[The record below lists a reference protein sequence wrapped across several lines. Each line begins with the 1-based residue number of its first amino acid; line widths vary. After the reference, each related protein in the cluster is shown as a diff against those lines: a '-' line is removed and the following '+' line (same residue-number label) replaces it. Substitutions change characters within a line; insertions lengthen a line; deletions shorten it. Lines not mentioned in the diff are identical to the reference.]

1 MLNMKRRIMHALMA
15 LSAVVMVSS
24 CGGRNTSGQ
33 KDGGQKDAGTK
44 TEDSTA
50 AVTDTVAL
58 KKANWAKMT
67 EGYQV
72 PDFSLID
79 IDGKEVTLADFSGKY
94 ALLDFWGTWCRY
106 CVMGIPEMK
115 EYYQKYS
122 DKIEFVGIDCRETQ
136 EAWKA
141 GVEKYGL
148 EWTNLYN
155 GYDQSLIVEYGI
167 QGYPSKIIIS
177 PDGKVVEAFLGEDPA
192 LYEKLDEMFGE

>member
-1 MLNMKRRIMHALMA
+1 MLNMKRRMMLALMA
-15 LSAVVMVSS
+15 LCAVMMVSS

-33 KDGGQKDAGTK
+33 KGDGQKDAGTK

-67 EGYQV
+67 EGYKV

-141 GVEKYGL
+141 GVEKYAL

>member
-1 MLNMKRRIMHALMA
+1 MLNMKRRMMQALMA
-15 LSAVVMVSS
+15 LCAVMMVSS

-67 EGYQV
+67 QGYQV

-122 DKIEFVGIDCRETQ
+122 DKIEFICIDCRETQ

-141 GVEKYGL
+141 GVEKYAL

>member
-1 MLNMKRRIMHALMA
+1 M
-15 LSAVVMVSS
+15 
-24 CGGRNTSGQ
+24 
-33 KDGGQKDAGTK
+33 
-44 TEDSTA
+44 
-50 AVTDTVAL
+50 
-58 KKANWAKMT
+58 
-67 EGYQV
+67 

-106 CVMGIPEMK
+106 CVMGIPQMK

-122 DKIEFVGIDCRETQ
+122 DKIEFVGIDCREPQ

-141 GVEKYGL
+141 GVEKYAL

-177 PDGKVVEAFLGEDPA
+177 PDGKVVEAFLGEEPA

>member
-1 MLNMKRRIMHALMA
+1 MMQALMA
-15 LSAVVMVSS
+15 LCAVMMVSS

-33 KDGGQKDAGTK
+33 KDGRQKDAGTK

-106 CVMGIPEMK
+106 CVMGIPQMK

-141 GVEKYGL
+141 GVKKYGL

>member
-1 MLNMKRRIMHALMA
+1 MLNMKRRMMLALMA
-15 LSAVVMVSS
+15 LCAVMMVSS

-33 KDGGQKDAGTK
+33 KDAGTK
-44 TEDSTA
+44 AADSTA

-72 PDFSLID
+72 PDFSLTD

-106 CVMGIPEMK
+106 CVMGIPQMK

-141 GVEKYGL
+141 GVEKYAL

-155 GYDQSLIVEYGI
+155 GYDQSLIIEYGI
-167 QGYPSKIIIS
+167 QGYPSKIIIT
-177 PDGKVVEAFLGEDPA
+177 PDGKVVEAFLGEEPA

>member
-1 MLNMKRRIMHALMA
+1 MLNMKRRMMQALMA
-15 LSAVVMVSS
+15 LCAVMMVSS

-33 KDGGQKDAGTK
+33 KGDGQKDAGTK
-44 TEDSTA
+44 AADSTA

-106 CVMGIPEMK
+106 CVMGIPQMK

-141 GVEKYGL
+141 GVEKYAL

>member
-1 MLNMKRRIMHALMA
+1 MLNMKRRMMQALMA
-15 LSAVVMVSS
+15 LCAVMMVSS

-141 GVEKYGL
+141 GVKKYAL

>member
-1 MLNMKRRIMHALMA
+1 MMLALMA
-15 LSAVVMVSS
+15 LCAVMMVSS

-33 KDGGQKDAGTK
+33 KDAGTK
-44 TEDSTA
+44 AADSTA

-72 PDFSLID
+72 PDFSLTD

-106 CVMGIPEMK
+106 CVMGIPQMK

-141 GVEKYGL
+141 GVEKYAL

>member
-1 MLNMKRRIMHALMA
+1 MLNMKRRMMQALMA
-15 LSAVVMVSS
+15 LCAVMMVSS

-33 KDGGQKDAGTK
+33 KDGRQKDAGTK

-67 EGYQV
+67 QGYQV

-192 LYEKLDEMFGE
+192 LYKKLDEMFGE

>member
-1 MLNMKRRIMHALMA
+1 MKMRMMQALMA
-15 LSAVVMVSS
+15 LCDVMMVSS
-24 CGGRNTSGQ
+24 CGGRNTSVQ

-122 DKIEFVGIDCRETQ
+122 DKIEVVGIDCRETQ

-192 LYEKLDEMFGE
+192 LCEKLDEMFGE

>member
-1 MLNMKRRIMHALMA
+1 MLNMKRRMMQALMA
-15 LSAVVMVSS
+15 LCAVMMVSS
-24 CGGRNTSGQ
+24 CGGRNTSGL
-33 KDGGQKDAGTK
+33 KDGGQKDTGTK
-44 TEDSTA
+44 AADSTA

-72 PDFSLID
+72 PDFSLTD

-106 CVMGIPEMK
+106 CVMGIPQMK

-141 GVEKYGL
+141 GVKKYGL

-155 GYDQSLIVEYGI
+155 GYDQSLIIEYGI
-167 QGYPSKIIIS
+167 QGYPSKIIIT

>member
-67 EGYQV
+67 QGYQV

>member
-1 MLNMKRRIMHALMA
+1 MLNMKRRMMQALMA
-15 LSAVVMVSS
+15 LCAVMMVSS

-33 KDGGQKDAGTK
+33 KDTGTK
-44 TEDSTA
+44 AADSTA

-72 PDFSLID
+72 PDFSLTD

-106 CVMGIPEMK
+106 CVMGIPQMK

-136 EAWKA
+136 ETWKA
-141 GVEKYGL
+141 GVKKYGL

-167 QGYPSKIIIS
+167 QGYPSKIIIT

>member
-1 MLNMKRRIMHALMA
+1 MLNMKRRMMQALMA
-15 LSAVVMVSS
+15 LCAVMMVSS
-24 CGGRNTSGQ
+24 CGGRNASGQ

-106 CVMGIPEMK
+106 CVMGIPQMK
-115 EYYQKYS
+115 EY
-122 DKIEFVGIDCRETQ
+122 
-136 EAWKA
+136 
-141 GVEKYGL
+141 
-148 EWTNLYN
+148 
-155 GYDQSLIVEYGI
+155 
-167 QGYPSKIIIS
+167 
-177 PDGKVVEAFLGEDPA
+177 
-192 LYEKLDEMFGE
+192 

>member
-1 MLNMKRRIMHALMA
+1 MMQALMA
-15 LSAVVMVSS
+15 LCAVMMVSS

-141 GVEKYGL
+141 GVKKYAL

>member
-67 EGYQV
+67 QGYQV
-72 PDFSLID
+72 PEFSLID

-141 GVEKYGL
+141 GVEKYAL